1 MGVLANA
8 QLWGAEWRVSV
19 RCDLRGEGE
28 EGNKGD
34 REREK
39 EREKERQIWEK
50 QKKTQRLREICKNQ
64 RGNRQRIHTGS

>member
-8 QLWGAEWRVSV
+8 QLVGAEWRVSV

-39 EREKERQIWEK
+39 EREKETDMGETEK
-50 QKKTQRLREICKNQ
+50 DTETE
-64 RGNRQRIHTGS
+64 GNM